1 MKQEIRFLVK
11 GSAKEPYTVEFFKED
26 NNIKTKCSCPAGRYS
41 TPCKHRISILTGNTM
56 GIVSDNKDDVKK
68 VVTWIE
74 NTEIASALDYYLEMK
89 ELEKNAKK
97 EADKAKKLFEK
108 VMSQ

>member
-11 GSAKEPYTVEFFKED
+11 GSAKEPYTVEFLKED
-26 NNIKTKCSCPAGRYS
+26 NNIKTKCSCSAGRYS

-68 VVTWIE
+68 VVAWIE

-89 ELEKNAKK
+89 ELEKNTKK
-97 EADKAKKLFEK
+97 EADKAKKLTK
-108 VMSQ
+108 HNK